1 MEVQQQQQ
9 QQQWIKKHNFV
20 SQFSE
25 LLDQDLHQ
33 STGSFALHPKVP
45 IAASSSSSS
54 ADSSTYLA
62 WESERRNWKFLF
74 TAGFQKIMSPEA
86 AASALVSPF
95 TELDWVSL
103 EISAAIC

>member
-1 MEVQQQQQ
+1 MEMQQ

-20 SQFSE
+20 SQISE
-25 LLDQDLHQ
+25 LLDQYLHQ
-33 STGSFALHPKVP
+33 STGFFALNPKLP
-45 IAASSSSSS
+45 ITASSSSS

-62 WESERRNWKFLF
+62 WESERRNWKTNY

-103 EISAAIC
+103 EI

>member
-9 QQQWIKKHNFV
+9 QWIRKHNFV
-20 SQFSE
+20 SQISE
-25 LLDQDLHQ
+25 LLDQYLHQ
-33 STGSFALHPKVP
+33 STGSFALNPKLP
-45 IAASSSSSS
+45 ITASSSSSSSS

-62 WESERRNWKFLF
+62 WESERRNWKFFF
-74 TAGFQKIMSPEA
+74 TEGHQMIMSPEA

-103 EISAAIC
+103 EI

>member
-9 QQQWIKKHNFV
+9 WIRKHNFV
-20 SQFSE
+20 SQISE
-25 LLDQDLHQ
+25 VLDEYLHQ
-33 STGSFALHPKVP
+33 STGSFALNPKLP
-45 IAASSSSSS
+45 ITASSS

-62 WESERRNWKFLF
+62 WESERRNWKKNY

-103 EISAAIC
+103 EI